1 MFVHDVWFSYD
12 SPFPVIKSC
21 LLFQCRVVRIP
32 DRPVKRGMGYVT
44 PPQTSL
50 PSSGVFSHSE
60 AVRSFSTVALRI
72 MSVFSGPNKNF
83 LHMVPITQPTK
94 EPLRS
99 VPPNNNKQSPV
110 CKHHLCRCNIMQYCQ
125 GAFRFL
131 LWMSVSL
138 LSFTNVFVFY
148 RDGRRERVREKQG
161 KTKARHQRKKKP
173 NTILKALIDG
183 ISILS

>member
-1 MFVHDVWFSYD
+1 MSHWDLLYLLILIRSNKSNWTNFCTFLHLHPLIIKQDTNLLTGKTFLPMFEHDVWCSYD
-12 SPFPVIKSC
+12 SPFPLIKSC

-32 DRPVKRGMGYVT
+32 NRPVQGGMGYVT

-110 CKHHLCRCNIMQYCQ
+110 CKHY
-125 GAFRFL
+125 
-131 LWMSVSL
+131 
-138 LSFTNVFVFY
+138 
-148 RDGRRERVREKQG
+148 
-161 KTKARHQRKKKP
+161 
-173 NTILKALIDG
+173 
-183 ISILS
+183 